1 MRKRSR
7 KTNSSGRKTGNTIP
21 SRKNLVRTLFF
32 LNAAIWFGY
41 GIYIY
46 YDMAV
51 LNNNRSSA
59 DIVTIFVFVN
69 AIAMLVSGIQFGRLE
84 KWTYYFALVVVAA
97 NTLLTILNVLDLF
110 FLGVFI
116 LDLFILLNIIPMRR
130 NYLSN
135 S

>member
-1 MRKRSR
+1 MRKRSK
-7 KTNSSGRKTGNTIP
+7 KTSQSERKTGRPAP
-21 SRKNLVRTLFF
+21 SRKNLVRILFF
-32 LNAAIWFGY
+32 LNAALWFGY

-69 AIAMLVSGIQFGRLE
+69 AVAMLVSGIQFGKLE

-97 NTLLTILNVLDLF
+97 NTLLTVLNVLDLF

-130 NYLSN
+130 NYISSL
-135 S
+135 

>member
-1 MRKRSR
+1 MRKRSK
-7 KTNSSGRKTGNTIP
+7 KTNPSGKKTGRLAP

-32 LNAAIWFGY
+32 LNAVIWFGY

-51 LNNNRSSA
+51 LNSNRSSA

-69 AIAMLVSGIQFGRLE
+69 AVAMLVSGIQFGKLE

-97 NTLLTILNVLDLF
+97 NTLLTVLNVLDLF

>member
-1 MRKRSR
+1 
-7 KTNSSGRKTGNTIP
+7 
-21 SRKNLVRTLFF
+21 LFF
-32 LNAAIWFGY
+32 LNAVIWFGY

-69 AIAMLVSGIQFGRLE
+69 AIAMLVSGIQFGKLE
-84 KWTYYFALVVVAA
+84 KWTYYFALAVVAA